1 MYNVFTTFGPQHQK
15 LYGKNFVETFIRNW
29 PEEVHLYVY
38 YEKDAFVENE
48 RVHWLDY
55 HTECPGQADFQ
66 YRNKHIEQDSFYK
79 GATRFS
85 YKAFAWIHH
94 LEKRLDRY
102 NIWLDADIIT
112 TKPIPYDWLKKVHK
126 EDHAITALMR
136 QKTYH
141 AETGFVL
148 FDNSMEHFNV
158 FLEHYKD
165 FYERDLLFKLPQW
178 HDAYIFTVIAHD
190 MVKEDDL
197 KILNLSGD
205 LNWHPFVTGIL
216 GEYMDHLKG
225 ERKKFGFS
233 KERKRWT

>member
-38 YEKDAFVENE
+38 YEKDAFVQNK

-94 LEKRLDRY
+94 LEK
-102 NIWLDADIIT
+102 
-112 TKPIPYDWLKKVHK
+112 
-126 EDHAITALMR
+126 
-136 QKTYH
+136 
-141 AETGFVL
+141 
-148 FDNSMEHFNV
+148 
-158 FLEHYKD
+158 
-165 FYERDLLFKLPQW
+165 
-178 HDAYIFTVIAHD
+178 
-190 MVKEDDL
+190 
-197 KILNLSGD
+197 
-205 LNWHPFVTGIL
+205 
-216 GEYMDHLKG
+216 
-225 ERKKFGFS
+225 
-233 KERKRWT
+233 